1 MRNLSSIEETREIIA
16 DLEMPSLFSIEMSHS
31 TPVPQSVA
39 FSTGTLAPIMGNT
52 PCTCPCPSNAK
63 VKRISMST

>member
-1 MRNLSSIEETREIIA
+1 MRNLSSIEETTKMIA

-39 FSTGTLAPIMGNT
+39 FSTGTLALIMGDT
-52 PCTCPCPSNAK
+52 PVTCPCPSNAK
-63 VKRISMST
+63 IKRISM